1 MARNAVCQAMGIVYS
16 YILLKGFKCF
26 VYSLNLSLLKN
37 DFTKKISI
45 NSSMTGNQFR
55 PGGFS
60 LLPPVVKNLLI
71 INGLVFLA
79 TLSLGSVLKIDLNSM
94 FGMYYL
100 GSDRFEPY
108 QFITYMFF
116 HGDFMHLFF
125 NMFAFWM
132 FGNAIENFWGPKRF
146 VIYYFA
152 TGLGA
157 AALHQ
162 LVQYIEVQMIIDRL
176 VKIGMSPEAIDQMVL
191 TGKYNPDILAFISTD
206 KLLTLYGT
214 YNFPTVGASGSVF
227 GILLAFGMLFP
238 NALVYLYF
246 AIPVKAKWLV
256 IGYGAIELW
265 AGFAAT
271 PGDNVAHFAHLGGM
285 IFGFILIKLWKK
297 KDINRWMY

>member
-1 MARNAVCQAMGIVYS
+1 
-16 YILLKGFKCF
+16 
-26 VYSLNLSLLKN
+26 
-37 DFTKKISI
+37 
-45 NSSMTGNQFR
+45 MTNNQFR

-60 LLPPVVKNLLI
+60 LLPMVVKNLLI

-79 TLSLGSVLKIDLNSM
+79 TVSIGSVFKIDLNAM
-94 FGMYYL
+94 FGLYYV
-100 GSDRFEPY
+100 GSDMFRPY

-116 HGDFMHLFF
+116 HGDITHLFF

-132 FGNAIENFWGPKRF
+132 FGNTIENFWGPKRF

-157 AALHQ
+157 AAFHQ
-162 LVQYIEVQMIIDRL
+162 FVQFIEIESIMSQL
-176 VKIGMSPEAIDQMVL
+176 AKIGMSPEAINEMVL
-191 TGKYNPDILAFISTD
+191 TGKYNPDILTFISKE
-206 KLLTLYGT
+206 KLMTLYGN

-238 NALVYLYF
+238 NALIYLYF

-265 AGFAAT
+265 SGLAAT

-285 IFGFILIKLWKK
+285 IFGFILIKIWKK
-297 KDINRWMY
+297 KDVNRWIS